1 MGQPD
6 LIILTGT
13 FQGDRA
19 GICVTQFDPKHLE
32 RGLICTPGALPT
44 VYGGIVSVDK
54 ISYYKG
60 PVNSKAKFHITSGH
74 ETVMGRVSFFGLYQ
88 DSSVENGRF
97 NFDCDYVYQDELL
110 GRGRGA
116 DEEGGAPVKQFAVIE
131 YERPVTCPQH
141 CLVIGSKLDTDIH
154 AHMCRLAFHGRLL
167 EGFPDPQYQGT
178 VLPRVR
184 VYKTKVREGLVER
197 CNDEYTVIG
206 KNLFKKETNIQN
218 FAGMKVTLSS
228 GEQGVIEGGFG
239 QSGKVKIRIPGNSIS
254 FGESTKCDLIYWKV
268 ICIQIHVVRY
278 NY

>member
-1 MGQPD
+1 M
-6 LIILTGT
+6 
-13 FQGDRA
+13 
-19 GICVTQFDPKHLE
+19 TQFDPKHLE

-88 DSSVENGRF
+88 DSSVEIGRF

-116 DEEGGAPVKQFAVIE
+116 DEESRAPVKQFAVIE

-154 AHMCRLAFHGRLL
+154 ANMCRLAFHGRLL

-178 VLPRVR
+178 VLPRVH

-239 QSGKVKIRIPGNSIS
+239 QSGKVKVRIPGNSIS

-268 ICIQIHVVRY
+268 ICIQIHVVPY
-278 NY
+278 N